1 MLMGEIVYVM
11 HCAVGAIS
19 NFYRDILVPFW
30 SYCHLCAYLS
40 SLRVYWCLACQTFK
54 TQNW

>member
-1 MLMGEIVYVM
+1 MGEIVYVM